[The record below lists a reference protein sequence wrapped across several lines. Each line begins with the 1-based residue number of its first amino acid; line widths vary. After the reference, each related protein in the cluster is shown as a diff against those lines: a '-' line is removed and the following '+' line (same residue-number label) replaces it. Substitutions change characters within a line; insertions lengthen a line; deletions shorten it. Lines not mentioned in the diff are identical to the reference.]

1 MKTSILRNVLLA
13 FLFLGQAV
21 AVQASSNSALEQRA
35 IQGDAS
41 AQLIVNASKP
51 SEIITYELIY
61 QSFPICKLSSYFGQI
76 CKVIGSES
84 NFKDVVDYID
94 GNVVTKSLIEI
105 DSTDSYS
112 SIELLKYKGERFE
125 VIIVHRAKFGTY
137 LTEVKYFVEWSDED
151 NNWVLVGEM
160 ALYISGNE
168 EDKMVENVYVAYENA
183 IPFLGLNFTAQ
194 STIKSLPLQCNL
206 PQCLK

>member
-1 MKTSILRNVLLA
+1 VKLSLLRNVLLA
-13 FLFLGQAV
+13 FVLLGQVVIVHAGSV
-21 AVQASSNSALEQRA
+21 TELQQAAK
-35 IQGDAS
+35 QGDAE
-41 AQLIVNASKP
+41 AQLIVNAAKP
-51 SEIITYELIY
+51 SEITYELIF
-61 QSFPICKLSSYFGQI
+61 QSFPICKISSYFGQI

-94 GNVVTKSLIEI
+94 GNVVTKNLIEI

-168 EDKMVENVYVAYENA
+168 EDKMVENIYVAYENA